1 MNNTAPRGRGRPRE
15 RGGNVYERTGTS
27 VLWVRYRDAAGGV
40 VRESTGTSDPD
51 VAERFLRDRLNAR
64 DDGALG
70 LLLEGKKLTF
80 SEWADWFL
88 EHRSKPPFR
97 SEKTHEMNL
106 RCVKH
111 LRTVFGDLLLTEI
124 TAEAIEE
131 YIAVRLETRR
141 RVPTKLGCR
150 IGDKL
155 KPKTVHHEYSA
166 LRRILNVAVKKK
178 KLGANPCDGVE
189 FPVSLTIGTQK
200 PHIVTREEQQRIE
213 FVAASYLRHVVII
226 MTEMGLRPYKELL
239 RMRREQVDLENR
251 IVHIPDSKTEAGVAD
266 MPMTERVAEAFRE
279 RLAEIPADCPWLFPT
294 PVVGSRKPYIQ
305 SLKKTW
311 NTTLEKAGVRYFP
324 LYNLRHTFASRLS
337 AGGVA
342 DRFVTLLLRQG
353 DATVFKKYS
362 HADLQMKRD
371 ALAKLEVQER
381 DSQSEDL
388 GTVRVN

>member
-1 MNNTAPRGRGRPRE
+1 VRK
-15 RGGNVYERTGTS
+15 GTN
-27 VLWVRYRDAAGGV
+27 VLWVRYRNTGGKI
-40 VRESTGTSDPD
+40 VRESTGTEDPD
-51 VAERFLRDRLNAR
+51 QADRFLRGRLDAR
-64 DDGALG
+64 DDGSLN
-70 LLLEGKKLTF
+70 LLLEGKNLTLD
-80 SEWADWFL
+80 EWAVWFL
-88 EHRSKPPFR
+88 KHKSAPPFR
-97 SEKTHEMNL
+97 SEKTHEMNT
-106 RCVKH
+106 RCLKE
-111 LRTVFGDLLLTEI
+111 LGLVFGEMLLTDI
-124 TAEAIEE
+124 TAELIEE
-131 YIAVRLETRR
+131 YIEVRLEVRR
-141 RVPTKLGCR
+141 RIPTKFGYR
-150 IGDKL
+150 YGDKL
-155 KPKTVHHEYSA
+155 KPKTIHHEYA
-166 LRRILNVAVKKK
+166 VLRRVLNVAVKKK
-178 KLGANPCDGVE
+178 KLSANPCGGVE
-189 FPVSLTIGTQK
+189 FPVSLTVGVRR
-200 PHIVTREEQQRIE
+200 PHILPREEQRRIE
-213 FVAASYLRHVVII
+213 FVASSYLRHVIII
-226 MTEMGLRPYKELL
+226 MTEVGLRPYKELL
-239 RMRREQVDLENR
+239 PMQREQVDLERR
-251 IVHIPDSKTEAGVAD
+251 IVHISDSKTESGVAE
-266 MPMTERVAEAFRE
+266 MPMTQRAAEAFRE